1 MKNIFGQT
9 LISYILRIAQ
19 SMAVHKALKEL
30 NKHMGISC
38 MKHKVYEGGLY
49 QNQEEMNMKKKIVA
63 LILATMMVLSMT
75 ACGSKEESAG
85 ESAGKVDSGVQEIID
100 RGVLKVGCKSDIPK
114 FSLQNTETGEYE
126 GFEDDVAYEIAGE
139 IFGCTADEAKEKD
152 LVEFQ
157 GVTAKTRGPLLEN
170 GEIDLVIAT
179 FTITD
184 ERKETYNFSTPYYT
198 DAVGLL
204 VNKDAGIDSIED
216 LDGKIIGVAQSSTTK
231 DGFEAYVKENGY
243 DVTPEFQEFDG
254 YPALAQA
261 LATKQID
268 CFSVDRAI
276 LAGYI
281 NDSNM
286 ILEDRFAEQD
296 YGVASAKENTELAEL
311 VEEKVTSMLED
322 GSMKALQEEWG
333 LQ

>member
-1 MKNIFGQT
+1 MI
-9 LISYILRIAQ
+9 
-19 SMAVHKALKEL
+19 
-30 NKHMGISC
+30 
-38 MKHKVYEGGLY
+38 
-49 QNQEEMNMKKKIVA
+49 EEETDMMKKMLSLA
-63 LILATMMVLSMT
+63 LTIAMAATLT
-75 ACGSKEESAG
+75 ACGSKPEQATTKAATETTKAG
-85 ESAGKVDSGVQEIID
+85 ETTAAGTKDVAADVKKIID
-100 RGVLKVGCKSDIPK
+100 RGTLKVGCKSDIPK
-114 FSLQNTETGEYE
+114 FSLQNTATGEYE
-126 GFEDDVAYEIAGE
+126 GFEDDLAYEIAGK
-139 IFGCTADEAKEKD
+139 IFGCTPEEAKEKK
-152 LVEFQ
+152 LVAFQ

-204 VNKDAGIDSIED
+204 VNKDSGITSIEG
-216 LDGKIIGVAQSSTTK
+216 LDGKVVGIAQSANTK
-231 DGFEAYVKENGY
+231 EVTMKYVNEKGLN
-243 DVTPEFQEFDG
+243 VKPEFQEFDG

-276 LAGYI
+276 LSGYV
-281 NDSNM
+281 NDKNQ

-296 YGVASAKENTELAEL
+296 YGVASAKDNSGLAGL
-311 VEEKVTSMLED
+311 VEEKVTSMISD
-322 GSMKALQEEWG
+322 GSMKKLQDKWG

>member
-1 MKNIFGQT
+1 
-9 LISYILRIAQ
+9 
-19 SMAVHKALKEL
+19 
-30 NKHMGISC
+30 
-38 MKHKVYEGGLY
+38 
-49 QNQEEMNMKKKIVA
+49 MKKMLSLA
-63 LILATMMVLSMT
+63 LILAMAASIT
-75 ACGSKEESAG
+75 ACGSKTPETTTKAPEAETTAG
-85 ESAGKVDSGVQEIID
+85 EGTTAAAGEDTAADVQKIKD

-114 FSLQNTETGEYE
+114 FSLQNTATSEYE
-126 GFEDDVAYEIAGE
+126 GFEDDLAYEIAGE
-139 IFGCTADEAKEKD
+139 IFGCTADEAKEKK
-152 LVEFQ
+152 LVEFE

-170 GEIDLVIAT
+170 GELDLVIAT

-204 VNKDAGIDSIED
+204 VNKDSGIESIEN

-231 DGFEAYVKENGY
+231 DGFQKYVEEKGLE
-243 DVTPEFQEFDG
+243 VKPQFQEFDG

-276 LAGYI
+276 LAGYV
-281 NDSNM
+281 NEKNQ
-286 ILEDRFAEQD
+286 ILSDRFAEQD
-296 YGVASAKENTELAEL
+296 YGVASAKENTGLAAA
-311 VEEKVTSMLED
+311 VEKKVTSMLSD
-322 GSMKALQEEWG
+322 GSMKELQDQWG

>member
-1 MKNIFGQT
+1 
-9 LISYILRIAQ
+9 
-19 SMAVHKALKEL
+19 
-30 NKHMGISC
+30 
-38 MKHKVYEGGLY
+38 
-49 QNQEEMNMKKKIVA
+49 MKKRA
-63 LILATMMVLSMT
+63 LSLIFAALMAASLT
-75 ACGSKEESAG
+75 ACGSGSAAVTTAAAEAAASEAASTEAAAAESASSEAESTEAASG
-85 ESAGKVDSGVQEIID
+85 EVTADVQKIID

-114 FSLQNTETGEYE
+114 FSLQNTATGEYE
-126 GFEDDVAYEIAGE
+126 GFEDDLAYEIAGE
-139 IFGCTADEAKEKD
+139 IFGCGADEAKEKK

-204 VNKDAGIDSIED
+204 VNKDSGISSIED

-231 DGFEAYVKENGY
+231 DGFKAYVEEKGLN
-243 DVTPEFQEFDG
+243 VNPEFQEFDG

-276 LAGYI
+276 LAGYV
-281 NDSNM
+281 NDSNV

-296 YGVASAKENTELAEL
+296 YGVAAAKENTGLAEL
-311 VEEKVTSMLED
+311 VEGKVTSMLSD
-322 GSMKALQEEWG
+322 GSMKALQDQWG

>member
-1 MKNIFGQT
+1 
-9 LISYILRIAQ
+9 
-19 SMAVHKALKEL
+19 
-30 NKHMGISC
+30 
-38 MKHKVYEGGLY
+38 
-49 QNQEEMNMKKKIVA
+49 MKKNTKKLSAAAA
-63 LILATMMVLSMT
+63 LVMAAAAALSG
-75 ACGSKEESAG
+75 CGSSSSSTTAATTAAAAETTAAAEAAAEGSTAADG
-85 ESAGKVDSGVQEIID
+85 DVAADVQKIID
-100 RGVLKVGCKSDIPK
+100 RGVLKVGCKSDVPN
-114 FSLQNTETGEYE
+114 FSLQNTATGEYE
-126 GFEDDVAYEIAGE
+126 GFEDDLAYNIAGE
-139 IFGCTADEAKEKD
+139 IFGCTADEAKEKK

-204 VNKDAGIDSIED
+204 VNNDSGIESIED

-231 DGFEAYVKENGY
+231 DGFKAYVEEKGL
-243 DVTPEFQEFDG
+243 DVNPEFQEFDG

-276 LAGYI
+276 LSGYV
-281 NDSNM
+281 NDSNH
-286 ILEDRFAEQD
+286 ILEDRFSEQE
-296 YGVASAKENTELAEL
+296 YGVASAKENTGLASL
-311 VEEKVTSMLED
+311 VDEKVNAMLDD
-322 GSMKALQEEWG
+322 GSMKTLQDEWN

>member
-1 MKNIFGQT
+1 
-9 LISYILRIAQ
+9 
-19 SMAVHKALKEL
+19 
-30 NKHMGISC
+30 
-38 MKHKVYEGGLY
+38 
-49 QNQEEMNMKKKIVA
+49 MKKSMKKVTAMTMAAMMAALLGGCGSSASETTAAATTAKAEETTAAASEAAADTTAASGDVSADVQKIV
-63 LILATMMVLSMT
+63 
-75 ACGSKEESAG
+75 
-85 ESAGKVDSGVQEIID
+85 D
-100 RGVLKVGCKSDIPK
+100 RGVLKVGCKSDVPN
-114 FSLQNTETGEYE
+114 FSLQNTATGEYE
-126 GFEDDVAYEIAGE
+126 GFEDDLAYNIAGE
-139 IFGCTADEAKEKD
+139 IFGCTPEEAKDKK

-184 ERKETYNFSTPYYT
+184 ERKETYNFSNPYYT

-204 VNKDAGIDSIED
+204 VNNDSGIESIED

-231 DGFEAYVKENGY
+231 DGFTSYVEEQKL
-243 DVTPEFQEFDG
+243 DVKPEFQEFDG

-276 LAGYI
+276 LSGYV
-281 NDSNM
+281 NDSNH
-286 ILEDRFAEQD
+286 ILPDRFCEQE
-296 YGVASAKENTELAEL
+296 YGVASAKENTGLADL
-311 VEEKVTSMLED
+311 VDKKVTSMLSD
-322 GSMKALQEEWG
+322 GSMKALQDQWG

>member
-1 MKNIFGQT
+1 
-9 LISYILRIAQ
+9 
-19 SMAVHKALKEL
+19 
-30 NKHMGISC
+30 
-38 MKHKVYEGGLY
+38 
-49 QNQEEMNMKKKIVA
+49 MKKSMKKVTAMTMAAMMAALLGGCGSSASETTAAATTAKAEETTAAASEAAADTTAASGDVSADVQKIV
-63 LILATMMVLSMT
+63 
-75 ACGSKEESAG
+75 
-85 ESAGKVDSGVQEIID
+85 D
-100 RGVLKVGCKSDIPK
+100 RGVLKVGCKSDVPN
-114 FSLQNTETGEYE
+114 FSLQNTATGEYE
-126 GFEDDVAYEIAGE
+126 GFEDDLAYNIAGE
-139 IFGCTADEAKEKD
+139 IFGCTPEEAKDKK

-184 ERKETYNFSTPYYT
+184 ERKETYNFSNPYYT

-204 VNKDAGIDSIED
+204 VNNDSGIESIED

-231 DGFEAYVKENGY
+231 DGFKAYVEEKGLN
-243 DVTPEFQEFDG
+243 VNPEFQEFDG

-276 LAGYI
+276 LSGYV
-281 NDSNM
+281 NDSNH
-286 ILEDRFAEQD
+286 ILDDRFSEQE
-296 YGVASAKENTELAEL
+296 YGVASAKENTGLAEL
-311 VEEKVTSMLED
+311 VDEKVTSMTSD
-322 GSMKALQEEWG
+322 GSMKTLQEQWN

>member
-1 MKNIFGQT
+1 
-9 LISYILRIAQ
+9 
-19 SMAVHKALKEL
+19 
-30 NKHMGISC
+30 
-38 MKHKVYEGGLY
+38 
-49 QNQEEMNMKKKIVA
+49 MKKKLFAAV
-63 LILATMMVLSMT
+63 LAMAMAASLT
-75 ACGSKEESAG
+75 ACGASSGETSAVSTEETTVLADSAAPEDTGAPADSAASEESTG
-85 ESAGKVDSGVQEIID
+85 GGSAEVAADIQKIVD

-114 FSLQNTETGEYE
+114 FSLQNTATGEYE
-126 GFEDDVAYEIAGE
+126 GFEDDLAYEIAGE
-139 IFGCTADEAKEKD
+139 IFGCTADEAKEKK

-179 FTITD
+179 FTITE

-204 VNKDAGIDSIED
+204 VNKDSGITSIED
-216 LDGKIIGVAQSSTTK
+216 LDGKVIGVAQASTSK
-231 DGFEAYVKENGY
+231 DGFKAYVEEKGLS
-243 DVTPEFQEFDG
+243 VSPEFQEFDG

-276 LAGYI
+276 LSGYV
-281 NDSNM
+281 NDTNV

-296 YGVASAKENTELAEL
+296 YGVASAKENIGLAEL
-311 VEEKVTSMLED
+311 VEGKVTSMLGD
-322 GSMKALQEEWG
+322 GSMKALQDEWG

>member
-1 MKNIFGQT
+1 
-9 LISYILRIAQ
+9 
-19 SMAVHKALKEL
+19 
-30 NKHMGISC
+30 
-38 MKHKVYEGGLY
+38 
-49 QNQEEMNMKKKIVA
+49 MKKKVLAMAITMAVTAA
-63 LILATMMVLSMT
+63 LSG
-75 ACGSKEESAG
+75 CGSTGGTAAAETTAAG
-85 ESAGKVDSGVQEIID
+85 TTAAQTADTTDEAQDKTSGADTDGSDTAAADGQVTADVQKIID

-114 FSLQNTETGEYE
+114 FSLQNTATGEYE
-126 GFEDDVAYEIAGE
+126 GFEDDLAYEIAGV
-139 IFGCTADEAKEKD
+139 IFGCTADEAREKK

-204 VNKDAGIDSIED
+204 VNKDSGIQSIED
-216 LDGKIIGVAQSSTTK
+216 LDGKVIGVAQSSTSK
-231 DGFEAYVKENGY
+231 DGFEAYVAEKGLS
-243 DVTPEFQEFDG
+243 VKPEFQEFDG

-276 LAGYI
+276 LVGYV
-281 NDSNM
+281 NDTNL
-286 ILEDRFAEQD
+286 ILEDRFAEQE
-296 YGVASAKENTELAEL
+296 YGVASAKDNAGLAAL
-311 VEEKVTSMLED
+311 VEEKVSAMLKD
-322 GSMKALQEEWG
+322 GSMKTLQDTWG

>member
-1 MKNIFGQT
+1 
-9 LISYILRIAQ
+9 
-19 SMAVHKALKEL
+19 
-30 NKHMGISC
+30 
-38 MKHKVYEGGLY
+38 
-49 QNQEEMNMKKKIVA
+49 MKKSMKKVTAMTMAAMMAALLGGCGSSASETTAAATTAKAEETTAAASEAAADTTAASSDVSADVQKIV
-63 LILATMMVLSMT
+63 
-75 ACGSKEESAG
+75 
-85 ESAGKVDSGVQEIID
+85 D
-100 RGVLKVGCKSDIPK
+100 RGVLKVGCKSDVPN
-114 FSLQNTETGEYE
+114 FSLQNTSTGEYQ
-126 GFEDDVAYEIAGE
+126 GFEDDLAYNIAGE
-139 IFGCTADEAKEKD
+139 IFGCTPEEAKDKK

-204 VNKDAGIDSIED
+204 VNNDSGIESIED

-231 DGFEAYVKENGY
+231 DGFKAYVEEKGLN
-243 DVTPEFQEFDG
+243 VNPEFQEFDG

-276 LAGYI
+276 LSGYV
-281 NDSNM
+281 NDSNH
-286 ILEDRFAEQD
+286 ILDDRFSEQE
-296 YGVASAKENTELAEL
+296 YGVASAKENTGLAEL
-311 VEEKVTSMLED
+311 VDEKVTSMISD
-322 GSMKALQEEWG
+322 GSMKALQEQWN

>member
-1 MKNIFGQT
+1 
-9 LISYILRIAQ
+9 
-19 SMAVHKALKEL
+19 
-30 NKHMGISC
+30 
-38 MKHKVYEGGLY
+38 
-49 QNQEEMNMKKKIVA
+49 MKKSMKKVTAMTMAAMMAALLGGCGSSASETTAATTTAKAEETTAATSEAAADTTAASGDVSADVQKIV
-63 LILATMMVLSMT
+63 
-75 ACGSKEESAG
+75 
-85 ESAGKVDSGVQEIID
+85 D
-100 RGVLKVGCKSDIPK
+100 RGVLKVGCKSDVPN
-114 FSLQNTETGEYE
+114 FSLQNTATGEYE
-126 GFEDDVAYEIAGE
+126 GFEDDLAYNIAGE
-139 IFGCTADEAKEKD
+139 IFGCTPEEAKDKK

-204 VNKDAGIDSIED
+204 VNNDSGIESIED

-231 DGFEAYVKENGY
+231 DGFKSYVEEKGLNIN
-243 DVTPEFQEFDG
+243 PEFQEFDG

-276 LAGYI
+276 LSGYV
-281 NDSNM
+281 NDSNH
-286 ILEDRFAEQD
+286 ILDDRFSEQE
-296 YGVASAKENTELAEL
+296 YGVASAKENTGLAEL
-311 VEEKVTSMLED
+311 VDEKVTSMISD
-322 GSMKALQEEWG
+322 GSMKTLQEQWN

>member
-1 MKNIFGQT
+1 MMKKRLLALAT
-9 LISYILRIAQ
+9 AAMMVV
-19 SMAVHKALKEL
+19 SMAGSTLSVKA
-30 NKHMGISC
+30 
-38 MKHKVYEGGLY
+38 
-49 QNQEEMNMKKKIVA
+49 EEVP
-63 LILATMMVLSMT
+63 
-75 ACGSKEESAG
+75 E
-85 ESAGKVDSGVQEIID
+85 DVQEIID
-100 RGVLKVGCKSDIPK
+100 RGVLKVGCKADVPK

-126 GFEDDVAYEIAGE
+126 GFEDDLAYEIAGE

-184 ERKETYNFSTPYYT
+184 ERKETYNFSTPYFT

-204 VNKDAGIDSIED
+204 VNKSSGIKSIED

-231 DGFEAYVKENGY
+231 DSFLAYIDEKGI
-243 DVTPEFQEFDG
+243 DIKPEFQEFDG

-261 LATKQID
+261 LATNQID

-276 LAGYI
+276 LSGYV

-286 ILEDRFAEQD
+286 ILDDRFAEQD
-296 YGVASAKENTELAEL
+296 YGVASAKENEGLAKL
-311 VEEKVTSMLED
+311 VDDKVKAMLDDGTIDKMIEKWEI
-322 GSMKALQEEWG
+322 Q
-333 LQ
+333 

>member
-1 MKNIFGQT
+1 
-9 LISYILRIAQ
+9 
-19 SMAVHKALKEL
+19 
-30 NKHMGISC
+30 
-38 MKHKVYEGGLY
+38 
-49 QNQEEMNMKKKIVA
+49 MKKR
-63 LILATMMVLSMT
+63 VLSLALAAMMAAALT
-75 ACGSKEESAG
+75 ACGSGSGTSSTTAAAASTAAAEEKTEASEAAAS
-85 ESAGKVDSGVQEIID
+85 EAPAATDGVSEDVQKIID
-100 RGVLKVGCKSDIPK
+100 RGVLKVGCKSDIPN
-114 FSLQNTETGEYE
+114 FSLQNTATGEYE
-126 GFEDDVAYEIAGE
+126 GFEDDLAYTIAGE
-139 IFGCTADEAKEKD
+139 IFGCSMEEAKEKK

-204 VNKDAGIDSIED
+204 VNKDSGISSIED

-231 DGFEAYVKENGY
+231 DGFEAYVAESGI
-243 DVTPEFQEFDG
+243 DVKPEFQEFDG

-276 LAGYI
+276 LSGYV
-281 NDSNM
+281 NDSN
-286 ILEDRFAEQD
+286 LLLPDRFAEQD
-296 YGVASAKENTELAEL
+296 YGVASAKENTGLAEL
-311 VEEKVTSMLED
+311 VESKVTSMLSD
-322 GSMKALQEEWG
+322 GSMKELQDQWN

>member
-1 MKNIFGQT
+1 M
-9 LISYILRIAQ
+9 
-19 SMAVHKALKEL
+19 
-30 NKHMGISC
+30 
-38 MKHKVYEGGLY
+38 
-49 QNQEEMNMKKKIVA
+49 MKKMLSLA
-63 LILATMMVLSMT
+63 LTIAMAATLT
-75 ACGSKEESAG
+75 ACGSKPEQATTAAPGETTAVGETTAG
-85 ESAGKVDSGVQEIID
+85 AEGVTADVQKIID
-100 RGVLKVGCKSDIPK
+100 RGTLKVGCKSDIPK
-114 FSLQNTETGEYE
+114 FSLQNTATGEYE
-126 GFEDDVAYEIAGE
+126 GFEDDLAYEIAGS
-139 IFGCTADEAKEKD
+139 IFGVTAEEAKEKK

-198 DAVGLL
+198 DAVGLM
-204 VNKDAGIDSIED
+204 VNKDSGITSIEG
-216 LDGKIIGVAQSSTTK
+216 LDGKIIGVAQSATTK
-231 DGFEAYVKENGY
+231 EGFKAYVDEKGLN
-243 DVTPEFQEFDG
+243 VNPEFQEFDG

-276 LAGYI
+276 LSGYV
-281 NDSNM
+281 NDKNQ

-296 YGVASAKENTELAEL
+296 YGVASAKENEGLAAL
-311 VEEKVTSMLED
+311 VEEKVTTMISD
-322 GSMKALQEEWG
+322 GSMKTLQDKWE

>member
-1 MKNIFGQT
+1 
-9 LISYILRIAQ
+9 
-19 SMAVHKALKEL
+19 
-30 NKHMGISC
+30 
-38 MKHKVYEGGLY
+38 
-49 QNQEEMNMKKKIVA
+49 MKKSMKKVTAMTMAAMMAALLGGCGSSASETTAAATTAKAEETTAAASEAAADTTAASGDVSADVQKIV
-63 LILATMMVLSMT
+63 
-75 ACGSKEESAG
+75 
-85 ESAGKVDSGVQEIID
+85 D
-100 RGVLKVGCKSDIPK
+100 RGVLKVGCKSDVPN
-114 FSLQNTETGEYE
+114 FSLQNTATGEYE
-126 GFEDDVAYEIAGE
+126 GFEDDLAYNIAGE
-139 IFGCTADEAKEKD
+139 IFGCTPEEAKDKK

-204 VNKDAGIDSIED
+204 VNNDSGIESIED

-231 DGFEAYVKENGY
+231 DGFKAYVEKKGLN
-243 DVTPEFQEFDG
+243 VNPEFQEFDG

-276 LAGYI
+276 LSGYV
-281 NDSNM
+281 NDSNH
-286 ILEDRFAEQD
+286 ILDDRFSEQE
-296 YGVASAKENTELAEL
+296 YGVASAKENTGLAEL
-311 VEEKVTSMLED
+311 VDEKVTSMISD
-322 GSMKALQEEWG
+322 GSMKALQEQWN

>member
-1 MKNIFGQT
+1 
-9 LISYILRIAQ
+9 
-19 SMAVHKALKEL
+19 
-30 NKHMGISC
+30 
-38 MKHKVYEGGLY
+38 
-49 QNQEEMNMKKKIVA
+49 MKKSMKKVTAMTMAAMMAALLGGCGSSASETTAAATTAKAEETTAAASEAAADTTAASSDVSADVQKIV
-63 LILATMMVLSMT
+63 
-75 ACGSKEESAG
+75 
-85 ESAGKVDSGVQEIID
+85 D
-100 RGVLKVGCKSDIPK
+100 RGVLKVGCKSDVPN
-114 FSLQNTETGEYE
+114 FSLQNTATGEYE
-126 GFEDDVAYEIAGE
+126 GFEDDLAYNIAGE
-139 IFGCTADEAKEKD
+139 IFGCTPEEAKDKK

-204 VNKDAGIDSIED
+204 VNNDSGIESIKD

-231 DGFEAYVKENGY
+231 DGFKAYVEEKDLN
-243 DVTPEFQEFDG
+243 VNPEFQEFDG

-276 LAGYI
+276 LSGYV
-281 NDSNM
+281 NDSNH
-286 ILEDRFAEQD
+286 ILDDRFSEQE
-296 YGVASAKENTELAEL
+296 YGVASAKENTGLAEL
-311 VEEKVTSMLED
+311 VDEKVTSMISD
-322 GSMKALQEEWG
+322 GSMKALQEQWN

>member
-1 MKNIFGQT
+1 
-9 LISYILRIAQ
+9 
-19 SMAVHKALKEL
+19 
-30 NKHMGISC
+30 
-38 MKHKVYEGGLY
+38 
-49 QNQEEMNMKKKIVA
+49 MKKNTMKLSAAAA
-63 LILATMMVLSMT
+63 LMMAAAAALSG
-75 ACGSKEESAG
+75 CGSSSTASTTAAATTAAAAESTAAAEAAG
-85 ESAGKVDSGVQEIID
+85 DSTAASGDTAADVQKIID
-100 RGVLKVGCKSDIPK
+100 RGVLKVGCKSDVPN
-114 FSLQNTETGEYE
+114 FSLQNTATGEYE
-126 GFEDDVAYEIAGE
+126 GFEDDLAYNIAGE
-139 IFGCTADEAKEKD
+139 IFGCTADEAKDKK

-204 VNKDAGIDSIED
+204 VNNDSGIESIED

-231 DGFEAYVKENGY
+231 DGFKAYVEEKGL
-243 DVTPEFQEFDG
+243 DVNPEFQEFDG

-276 LAGYI
+276 LSGYV
-281 NDSNM
+281 NDSNH
-286 ILEDRFAEQD
+286 ILPDRFSEQE
-296 YGVASAKENTELAEL
+296 YGVASAKENTGLASL
-311 VEEKVTSMLED
+311 VDEKVNAMLAD
-322 GSMKALQEEWG
+322 GSMKTLQDEWG